1 MSLENPAKDERL
13 LEAMK
18 IAVTKAKQL
27 AARAFQED
35 LIDRLPSVVEK
46 EPLYVGVT
54 LIFSQELC
62 FLVCIFM
69 RKIIAES

>member
-1 MSLENPAKDERL
+1 MILFEFLIVILENPAKDERL

-46 EPLYVGVT
+46 EPL
-54 LIFSQELC
+54 F
-62 FLVCIFM
+62 VCVNVF
-69 RKIIAES
+69 AENCS